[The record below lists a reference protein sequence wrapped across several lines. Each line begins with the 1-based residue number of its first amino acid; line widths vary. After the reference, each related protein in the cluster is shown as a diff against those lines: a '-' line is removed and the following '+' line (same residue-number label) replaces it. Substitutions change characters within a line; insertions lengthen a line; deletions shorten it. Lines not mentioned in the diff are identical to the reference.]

1 MDKNLFDK
9 KFDELKEFLEV
20 ELNIESDYFKET
32 QQKFYELYPD
42 MSDEMIF
49 NLSLHELNKK
59 YSQALTYN
67 VSLLLLKDDEQN
79 Q

>member
-42 MSDEMIF
+42 MSNEMNF

>member
-1 MDKNLFDK
+1 MLYKLIQEALSED
-9 KFDELKEFLEV
+9 
-20 ELNIESDYFKET
+20 IESDYFKET

-42 MSDEMIF
+42 MSDEMNF

>member
-42 MSDEMIF
+42 MSDEMNF

>member
-49 NLSLHELNKK
+49 NLSIHELNKK

-67 VSLLLLKDDEQN
+67 VSLLILKDDEQN

>member
-9 KFDELKEFLEV
+9 KFDELKEFLDV

-42 MSDEMIF
+42 MSDEMNF

>member
-20 ELNIESDYFKET
+20 ELNVESDYFKET
-32 QQKFYELYPD
+32 QQRFYELYPD
-42 MSDEMIF
+42 MSEEMNF

-59 YSQALTYN
+59 YSQSLTYN

-79 Q
+79 R